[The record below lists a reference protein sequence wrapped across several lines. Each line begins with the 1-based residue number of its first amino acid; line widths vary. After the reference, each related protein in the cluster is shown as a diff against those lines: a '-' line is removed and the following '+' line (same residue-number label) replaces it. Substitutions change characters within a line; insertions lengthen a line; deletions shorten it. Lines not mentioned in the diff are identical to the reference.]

1 MSSED
6 FALAPADLTI
16 EVYTTPGRP
25 FASAATPEGPGDD
38 PTWSPSS
45 ATLIYGDHNAVLVD
59 TLITYDQVDALA
71 DWIETKGRPLSRV
84 YITHGHGDHWLG
96 LARLIQRFPGA
107 IGLATAEVL
116 AQAADPAMAGYWE
129 ALFPGEIPGAGEKVL
144 PQLLAA
150 GTLDLEG
157 NELRVIRIGQADTA
171 HSTVLHVPSLAAAVT
186 GDLAYNQVHMMTAET
201 GEPERAQWI
210 ANLDAVAAL
219 GPAFVVAGHKKVSNG
234 NDPKIIAE
242 SQGIFAGF
250 HPHRRRGAHDG
261 RHRRPDGRALSRL
274 GEPAHAL
281 AFRPN
286 SPRAEE
292 RLASSLRW
300 SWARRSGTSR
310 CAGKPSRRTCWACPG
325 SGSSG
330 CSWTGK
336 PLRRRSAT

>member
-1 MSSED
+1 MTSD
-6 FALAPADLTI
+6 DTAQAPANLAI

-45 ATLIYGDHNAVLVD
+45 AALIYGDHDAVLVD

-71 DWIETKGRPLSRV
+71 DWIETKGRQPSRI

-107 IGLATAEVL
+107 TGLATAEVL

-129 ALFPGEIPGAGEKVL
+129 ALFPAEIPEAAEKVL
-144 PQLLAA
+144 PQLMTT

-171 HSTVLHVPSLAAAVT
+171 ESTILHVPSLAAVVT

-219 GPAFVVAGHKKVSNG
+219 EPAVVVAGHKKTQNG
-234 NDPKIIAE
+234 NDPKIISE
-242 SQGIFAGF
+242 SQQYLREFTRIAAGETTTAGIVA
-250 HPHRRRGAHDG
+250 RMTELY
-261 RHRRPDGRALSRL
+261 PDW
-274 GEPAHAL
+274 E
-281 AFRPN
+281 N
-286 SPRAEE
+286 
-292 RLASSLRW
+292 LRTLW
-300 SWARRSGTSR
+300 HSARTAIARKNG
-310 CAGKPSRRTCWACPG
+310 
-325 SGSSG
+325 
-330 CSWTGK
+330 
-336 PLRRRSAT
+336 

>member
-45 ATLIYGDHNAVLVD
+45 ATLIYGDHDAVLVD

-71 DWIETKGRPLSRV
+71 DWIETKGRPLSRI

-171 HSTVLHVPSLAAAVT
+171 QSTVLHVPSLAAAVT

-201 GEPERAQWI
+201 GEPEREQWI
-210 ANLDAVAAL
+210 TNLDAVAAWTPPSWS
-219 GPAFVVAGHKKVSNG
+219 PATRKSRTTTTRRSLRN
-234 NDPKIIAE
+234 P
-242 SQGIFAGF
+242 SGICGTS
-250 HPHRRRGAHDG
+250 PGSLP
-261 RHRRPDGRALSRL
+261 RRP
-274 GEPAHAL
+274 P
-281 AFRPN
+281 RP
-286 SPRAEE
+286 
-292 RLASSLRW
+292 ASSPGWPISIPAGRTSAHYGTPRERPSPGRTASGL
-300 SWARRSGTSR
+300 SPDGGGAAAGLQRRSIQTGY
-310 CAGKPSRRTCWACPG
+310 AQLLDAAYQQPG
-325 SGSSG
+325 GHR
-330 CSWTGK
+330 
-336 PLRRRSAT
+336 L

>member
-1 MSSED
+1 MTSD
-6 FALAPADLTI
+6 DTAHAPADLTI

-25 FASAATPEGPGDD
+25 FASAATPEGPGDL

-45 ATLIYGDHNAVLVD
+45 ATLIYGDHDAILVD

-71 DWIETKGRPLSRV
+71 DWIEALGRRPSRI

-107 IGLATAEVL
+107 TGLATAEVL

-144 PQLLAA
+144 PQLLTA

-171 HSTVLHVPSLAAAVT
+171 QSTVLHVPSLAAVVT
-186 GDLAYNQVHMMTAET
+186 GDLAYNGVHMMTAET

-210 ANLDAVAAL
+210 ANLDTVAAL
-219 GPAFVVAGHKKVSNG
+219 EPAVVVAGHKKVSNG

-242 SQGIFAGF
+242 SQQYLRDFTRIAGEETATAGIVA
-250 HPHRRRGAHDG
+250 RMAELY
-261 RHRRPDGRALSRL
+261 PDW
-274 GEPAHAL
+274 E
-281 AFRPN
+281 N
-286 SPRAEE
+286 
-292 RLASSLRW
+292 LRTLW
-300 SWARRSGTSR
+300 YSAKAAIARKNG
-310 CAGKPSRRTCWACPG
+310 
-325 SGSSG
+325 
-330 CSWTGK
+330 
-336 PLRRRSAT
+336 